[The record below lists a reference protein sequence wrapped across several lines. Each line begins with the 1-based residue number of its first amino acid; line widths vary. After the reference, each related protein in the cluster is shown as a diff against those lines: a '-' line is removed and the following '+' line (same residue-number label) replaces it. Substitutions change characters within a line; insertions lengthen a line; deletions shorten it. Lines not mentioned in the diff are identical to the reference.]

1 MTAALDD
8 RQTGVN
14 ADGQMTPISG
24 ETIDNNS
31 RQLTAAAAAPYW
43 TPGQRQALTLS
54 FVVVR
59 EGHHLKSV
67 PENPDTQLKPSQKT
81 GTIGT
86 GKSSSIQAVKTKVVS
101 VFAVMFHSFL
111 SFLDTLSDYS
121 KENLGHNIS

>member
-8 RQTGVN
+8 RQTGGN

-31 RQLTAAAAAPYW
+31 RQLTAAAPYW

-54 FVVVR
+54 LVVVR

-86 GKSSSIQAVKTKVVS
+86 GKSSSSYTSRQNKGGECICNYVS
-101 VFAVMFHSFL
+101 FIPF
-111 SFLDTLSDYS
+111 
-121 KENLGHNIS
+121 IP